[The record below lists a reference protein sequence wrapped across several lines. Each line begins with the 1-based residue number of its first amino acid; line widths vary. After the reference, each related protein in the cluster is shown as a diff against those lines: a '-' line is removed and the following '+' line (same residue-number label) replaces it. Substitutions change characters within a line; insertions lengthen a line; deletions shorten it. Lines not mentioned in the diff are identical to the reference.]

1 MQYVPWVKRILYA
14 MARSNSK
21 SEFAER
27 IVWPLWLWLFLA
39 MMVGSIYLTFWAPFG
54 HLAAIII
61 TALITGALLYSN
73 NKFALETVIINDW
86 LYVGNAKIESKY
98 LKKATPLNKSDFL
111 KLRGRNADPAAFN
124 GTRFWVSTGVKVEIN
139 DKKDPT
145 PYWLISSRKAKLLA
159 SKLN

>member
-1 MQYVPWVKRILYA
+1 
-14 MARSNSK
+14 
-21 SEFAER
+21 
-27 IVWPLWLWLFLA
+27 
-39 MMVGSIYLTFWAPFG
+39 MVGSIYLTFWAPFG

-61 TALITGALLYSN
+61 SALISGALFYSN
-73 NKFALETVIINDW
+73 NKFALETVVINDW
-86 LYVGNAKIESKY
+86 LYVGNAKIECKY
-98 LKKATPLNKSDFL
+98 LRKATALTKAEFV
-111 KLRGRNADPAAFN
+111 KLRGRDADPAAFN

>member
-1 MQYVPWVKRILYA
+1 
-14 MARSNSK
+14 
-21 SEFAER
+21 
-27 IVWPLWLWLFLA
+27 
-39 MMVGSIYLTFWAPFG
+39 MV
-54 HLAAIII
+54 

-73 NKFALETVIINDW
+73 NKFALETVVINDW
-86 LYVGNAKIESKY
+86 LYVGNAKIECKY

>member
-1 MQYVPWVKRILYA
+1 M
-14 MARSNSK
+14 
-21 SEFAER
+21 
-27 IVWPLWLWLFLA
+27 
-39 MMVGSIYLTFWAPFG
+39 
-54 HLAAIII
+54 I

-73 NKFALETVIINDW
+73 NKFALETVVINDW
-86 LYVGNAKIESKY
+86 LYVGNAKIEIKY
-98 LKKATPLNKSDFL
+98 LKKATPLYKSDFL

>member
-1 MQYVPWVKRILYA
+1 M
-14 MARSNSK
+14 
-21 SEFAER
+21 
-27 IVWPLWLWLFLA
+27 
-39 MMVGSIYLTFWAPFG
+39 
-54 HLAAIII
+54 I

-73 NKFALETVIINDW
+73 NKFALETVVINDW

-98 LKKATPLNKSDFL
+98 LKKATPLNQSDFL

>member
-1 MQYVPWVKRILYA
+1 
-14 MARSNSK
+14 
-21 SEFAER
+21 
-27 IVWPLWLWLFLA
+27 
-39 MMVGSIYLTFWAPFG
+39 MVTV
-54 HLAAIII
+54 
-61 TALITGALLYSN
+61 LITGALVYSN
-73 NKFALETVIINDW
+73 NKFALETVLINDW

-98 LKKATPLNKSDFL
+98 LKKATPLNKADFS
-111 KLRGRNADPAAFN
+111 KLRGRDADPAAFN

>member
-1 MQYVPWVKRILYA
+1 
-14 MARSNSK
+14 
-21 SEFAER
+21 
-27 IVWPLWLWLFLA
+27 
-39 MMVGSIYLTFWAPFG
+39 MVGSIYLTFWAPFG

-61 TALITGALLYSN
+61 TALISGALLYSN
-73 NKFALETVIINDW
+73 SKFALETVVINDW
-86 LYVGNAKIESKY
+86 LYVGNAKIECKY
-98 LKKATPLNKSDFL
+98 LRKATALTKAEFV
-111 KLRGRNADPAAFN
+111 KLRGRDADPAAFN

>member
-1 MQYVPWVKRILYA
+1 

-27 IVWPLWLWLFLA
+27 ILWPLWVWLFLA

-54 HLAAIII
+54 HLTAILITSLI
-61 TALITGALLYSN
+61 TAGLVYSN
-73 NKFALETVIINDW
+73 KKFALETVVLNEW
-86 LYVGNAKIESKY
+86 LYVGNAKIEFKY
-98 LKKATPLNKSDFL
+98 IKKATALSKSEFLN
-111 KLRGRNADPAAFN
+111 LRGRDADPAAFN

-145 PYWLISSRKAKLLA
+145 PYWLVSSRKAKLLA
-159 SKLN
+159 SRLN

>member
-1 MQYVPWVKRILYA
+1 
-14 MARSNSK
+14 
-21 SEFAER
+21 
-27 IVWPLWLWLFLA
+27 
-39 MMVGSIYLTFWAPFG
+39 MVGSIYLTFWAPFG

-61 TALITGALLYSN
+61 SALISGALFYSN

-86 LYVGNAKIESKY
+86 LYVGNAKIECKY
-98 LKKATPLNKSDFL
+98 LRKATALTKAEFV
-111 KLRGRNADPAAFN
+111 KLRGRDADPAAFN

>member
-1 MQYVPWVKRILYA
+1 
-14 MARSNSK
+14 
-21 SEFAER
+21 
-27 IVWPLWLWLFLA
+27 
-39 MMVGSIYLTFWAPFG
+39 MVGSIYLTFWAPFG

-61 TALITGALLYSN
+61 TALISGALFYSN
-73 NKFALETVIINDW
+73 NKFALETLVINDW
-86 LYVGNAKIESKY
+86 LYVGNAKIECKY
-98 LKKATPLNKSDFL
+98 LRKATALTKAEFV
-111 KLRGRNADPAAFN
+111 KLRGRDADPAAFN

>member
-1 MQYVPWVKRILYA
+1 MQYVPWVKRILNA
-14 MARSNSK
+14 MAKSNSK

-27 IVWPLWLWLFLA
+27 IVWPIWLWLFLA

-61 TALITGALLYSN
+61 TAVITGLLIYSN
-73 NKFALETVIINDW
+73 SKFALEIVLINDW
-86 LYVGNAKIESKY
+86 LYVGNAKIECKY
-98 LKKATPLNKSDFL
+98 LKKATPLNRADFL
-111 KLRGRNADPAAFN
+111 KLRGRDADPAAFY
-124 GTRFWVSTGVKVEIN
+124 GTRFWVSTGVKIEIN

-145 PYWLISSRKAKLLA
+145 PYWLISSRKARLLA